1 MHIYI
6 CVYIYVISNVAVSSM
21 ASKSQVFDEAP
32 PPEHASVS
40 SELQHRRSVAP
51 EEADTAFFGAN
62 LQTNQ
67 PGSGLGIIQHFEHH

>member
-6 CVYIYVISNVAVSSM
+6 YVYIYVISNVAVSSM
-21 ASKSQVFDEAP
+21 ASTSQVFDEAP

-51 EEADTAFFGAN
+51 EETVRAPF
-62 LQTNQ
+62 L
-67 PGSGLGIIQHFEHH
+67 E